1 MKKTFSLGCFFFLFV
16 LISNAQPNA
25 VLTWSY
31 LPPIDSFGKA
41 GMVTT
46 DINNDGKAELI
57 YTSNDSSHTVLRMM
71 QAREGLPGIYFR
83 CNAPLLYTRP
93 HHIGLISNSQGIAT
107 ELCLSAADGAV
118 YTFSAETLTPADT
131 LDPGM
136 DIHKFL
142 QVNLGVT
149 HRIAALSDGIL
160 YLLNENWQVLA
171 TFDEI
176 EVTDI
181 AVGDVDLDGVPEIVT
196 GGEEGF
202 VLDASNLEGENGLEG
217 GFGDQVCIQEQTPGS
232 PALIIGYSR
241 AESGVRAYDGS
252 NLNLLWE
259 VNQGHAAAHTLVFG
273 DINGDGQQDL
283 MVGNSSQGIRAYDMA
298 NQNMIKHWSVN
309 YSISFEGAAADFN
322 GDGVVTMVIGN
333 HQSSSNRIRQLAA
346 YDFDN
351 SEEIWESEEHG
362 ENTAFGLADTN
373 GDGYPEKLVSGI
385 VTSMYDYPTVSVLL
399 DGQTGALL
407 DHHSLGS
414 LIRPS
419 YDVAGLEQNGVTYF
433 ATAQGLDVSLE
444 QVNEAGLNTLPYLGI
459 NSVEWVT
466 WLLPQPGY
474 SKTQFLACYNDCHIF
489 PFEEGL
495 LTYVPQNQVP
505 RLIPAQF
512 GRQPGYFD
520 NSGRP
525 QLFQYTGDSV
535 LIVNLDSIDVARRF
549 SLTGG
554 PIDPGLSVGDVNADG
569 VLEAVYK
576 SDAGEGVF
584 FNLTT
589 GDTVAFPLGNWSE
602 VKFEALRL
610 ANIDEDPELE
620 IGVLTESRFLLFDH
634 DFTLLFESQPL
645 SRPGNPNLQV
655 LKLTSGDFDLNGHM
669 DFLCTTIA
677 GVFQFEANT
686 AYTDWELP
694 TVTQYTPLQSTYLPP
709 TDTVVAIFFS
719 EDILEGSLGGN
730 IEVVDVN
737 EELISFDLEYD
748 SLNRRVLLR
757 PQDEWPADTVYIRL
771 SPQITDLNN
780 NPLDGNFNTLPDG
793 QSDAFLICLP
803 LGSGKDE
810 QGPQLLQGAL
820 IADTLI
826 RFEPLAFTG
835 IFSDSSGVTA
845 SELAYAEYFVDAD
858 TVVPGTGV
866 FFPPS
871 DGQWDVMAEPFSFS
885 LLTNALDTG
894 FHSITLLA
902 KDSRGNWGSPEVFSF
917 WIKPS
922 ETYLWP
928 SEFHNQLNTS
938 ATSQSK
944 TQPPLRP
951 RFVIDLPVEFFQANR
966 ALLSNVVVADSLLFL
981 GSYPTYGEPAVLE
994 ARSLLDG
1001 EAIWSIQEPVPGL
1014 PYPLHLAHDR
1024 IYYILDEQL
1033 KSKNLSTGESLWEVP
1048 SLNNFSIFEDRII
1061 HHTETDEYELQATNA
1076 FTGEKIWSVAVP
1088 SNSVWSS
1095 HAFPVFYQD
1104 TMYSLFQEFQA
1115 ISPETG
1121 NVHYTNDEI
1130 ERGLNAPLVL
1140 DSSLHQVFVSSLFSI
1155 QAIDLETQSVNWVAE
1170 AFGLELFK
1178 NSPLY
1183 HRGKLF
1189 LKTTLGLQSRNSG
1202 TGELLWSYDWSQ
1214 YMDSSYPMVAN
1225 DSTVYVSGNGL
1236 TYAFDMDSGELL
1248 QRFNAAGPLSLTD
1261 SLLVISDLK
1270 NGRLVVLEPG
1280 TTDYPPLEAEVQI
1293 LSMPDCANYFGGAVE
1308 VIANGGTGDYTYHW
1322 GHSDYIR
1329 GSVAESLAGDQ
1340 YSVIVTDLLLD
1351 SVVLEFN
1358 IPDQSFITA
1367 SFEVTHCDEG
1377 QMNGAIEVQAV
1388 SGGHPPYNYDW
1399 SRPELPDT
1407 SYISGLAP
1415 GTYILTITDQMNCI
1429 RSYQVVVQLISTARN
1444 SESGNTI
1451 MWYPSPTTGWITEE
1465 RTNSYS
1471 EVEVTVWN
1479 NHRQI
1484 CHQQFFHNHEQLRL
1498 DLSGCPAGLY
1508 WVESIINGR
1517 RHIQKI
1523 VKVNP

>member
-1 MKKTFSLGCFFFLFV
+1 MKKTLLLCCFLAYFTSLAFAQQ
-16 LISNAQPNA
+16 NAA
-25 VLTWSY
+25 LTWSY

-41 GMVTT
+41 GMITT

-93 HHIGLISNSQGIAT
+93 HYIGLISNSQGIAT

-131 LDPGM
+131 LYPGM
-136 DIHKFL
+136 EIHKFL

-149 HRIAALSDGIL
+149 HRIVALSDGIL

-181 AVGDVDLDGVPEIVT
+181 AVGDVDLDGVPELVT

-202 VLDASNLEGENGLEG
+202 VLDASTLEGENGLEG
-217 GFGDQVCIQEQTPGS
+217 GFGDQVRIQEQIPGS

-241 AESGVRAYDGS
+241 AESGVRAYDGN

-309 YSISFEGAAADFN
+309 FSTSFEGAAADFN

-333 HQSSSNRIRQLAA
+333 HQSSPNRIRQLAA

-373 GDGYPEKLVSGI
+373 GDGYSEKLISGI

-414 LIRPS
+414 LISPS
-419 YDVAGLEQNGVTYF
+419 YDVAGLEQDGFTYF

-444 QVNEAGLNTLPYLGI
+444 QVNEAGLNTLPGLGI

-495 LTYVPQNQVP
+495 LTYVSQNQVP
-505 RLIPAQF
+505 RLVLAQF

-549 SLTGG
+549 SLIGG

-576 SDAGEGVF
+576 SEAGEGVF

-634 DFTLLFESQPL
+634 DFTLLYESQPL
-645 SRPGNPNLQV
+645 SRPGNPYLQV

-694 TVTQYTPLQSTYLPP
+694 TVTQYTPLQSTYRPP

-719 EDILEGSLGGN
+719 EDILEGSLEGN
-730 IEVVDVN
+730 IEVMDVN
-737 EELISFDLEYD
+737 EDLVSFDLEYG
-748 SLNRRVLLR
+748 SLNRRLLLS

-771 SPQITDLNN
+771 SPQITDLNG

-820 IADTLI
+820 EADTI
-826 RFEPLAFTG
+826 PQFQPLTCVG
-835 IFSDSSGVTA
+835 ILSDSSEMAT
-845 SELAYAEYFVDAD
+845 SEMAYAEYFIDAD
-858 TVVPGTGV
+858 TIVPG
-866 FFPPS
+866 
-871 DGQWDVMAEPFSFS
+871 DGTPFLPLDGHWDLVAEPFSITR
-885 LLTNALDTG
+885 LTNSLDTG
-894 FHSITLLA
+894 LHSITLLA
-902 KDSRGNWGSPEVFSF
+902 KDSRGNWGNPETFTF
-917 WIKPS
+917 LIRPS
-922 ETYLWP
+922 DHYQWP
-928 SEFHNQLNTS
+928 SLFNNKLNTS
-938 ATSQSK
+938 AASQSE

-951 RFVIDLPVEFFQANR
+951 RFVIDLPVDFFQTNV
-966 ALLSNVVVADSLLFL
+966 LLSNVVIADTLLVL
-981 GSYPTYGEPAVLE
+981 GYYPSFGEPAVLE
-994 ARSLLDG
+994 ARSLLNG
-1001 EAIWSIQEPVPGL
+1001 QVAWSSEEAVPGL
-1014 PYPLHLAHDR
+1014 PYPLQLGHDR
-1024 IYYILDEQL
+1024 VYYFLDGHL
-1033 KSKNLSTGESLWEVP
+1033 KSKSLRTGESLWEAP
-1048 SLNNFSIFEDRII
+1048 SYNNYALFEDRII
-1061 HHTETDEYELQATNA
+1061 HHAEGSALSMQATNA
-1076 FTGEKIWSVAVP
+1076 FNGEAIWSVDVP
-1088 SNSVWSS
+1088 PNSLPRST
-1095 HAFPVFYQD
+1095 AFPAFYQD
-1104 TMYSLFQEFQA
+1104 TMYSLFKAFKV

-1121 NVHYTNDEI
+1121 AVHYVNTNLESGI
-1130 ERGLNAPLVL
+1130 NAPLVI
-1140 DSSLHQVFVSSLFSI
+1140 DTLHHQAFVSYLFSV
-1155 QAIDLETQSVNWVAE
+1155 QAFGLESYSVNWVVE
-1170 AFGLELFK
+1170 SEGLEIFK
-1178 NSPLY
+1178 GNPLY
-1183 HRGKLF
+1183 HAGSLF
-1189 LKTTLGLQSRNSG
+1189 LKTTLGIQSRDPE
-1202 TGELLWSYDWSQ
+1202 TGELLWAYDWPQ
-1214 YMDSSYPMVAN
+1214 YTDTDYPMVAN
-1225 DSTVYVSGNGL
+1225 DSTLFVSSDGL
-1236 TYAFDMDSGELL
+1236 TYAFDIDSGELR
-1248 QRFNAAGPLSLTD
+1248 QRIDAAGALSLSD
-1261 SLLVISDLK
+1261 SLLIIGDLK
-1270 NGRLVVLEPG
+1270 NGRLIALETGITEYTPLTASIEILNFPG
-1280 TTDYPPLEAEVQI
+1280 
-1293 LSMPDCANYFGGAVE
+1293 CAIGFGGKAGVE
-1308 VIANGGTGDYTYHW
+1308 ASGGTGHYTYSW
-1322 GHSDYIR
+1322 SHSDYQR
-1329 GSVAESLAGDQ
+1329 GPIADGLLGGH
-1340 YSVIVTDLLLD
+1340 YSVTVTDLLMD
-1351 SVVLEFN
+1351 TAVLEVT
-1358 IPDQSFITA
+1358 IPSLPPIST
-1367 SFEVTHCDEG
+1367 SFEITHCEEG
-1377 QMNGAIEVQAV
+1377 QANGAIEAQA
-1388 SGGHPPYNYDW
+1388 SNGHPPYIYDW
-1399 SRPELPDT
+1399 ARAWLPDT
-1407 SYISGLAP
+1407 SYISGLSP
-1415 GTYILTITDQMNCI
+1415 GTYGLTVTDQMDCYNF
-1429 RSYQVVVQLISTARN
+1429 YQVVVDVVSSATVLVPNKA
-1444 SESGNTI
+1444 GN
-1451 MWYPSPTTGWITEE
+1451 WYPSPATSWIAGQFAE
-1465 RTNSYS
+1465 SYQEA
-1471 EVEVTVWN
+1471 EVRVWN
-1479 NHRQI
+1479 HLGQI
-1484 CHQQFFHNHEQLRL
+1484 CKRAWFRSGAQLRL
-1498 DLSGCPAGLY
+1498 DLSGCPSGVY
-1508 WVESIINGR
+1508 WVETILDRR
-1517 RHIQKI
+1517 RHVQKI
-1523 VKVNP
+1523 VKAMR